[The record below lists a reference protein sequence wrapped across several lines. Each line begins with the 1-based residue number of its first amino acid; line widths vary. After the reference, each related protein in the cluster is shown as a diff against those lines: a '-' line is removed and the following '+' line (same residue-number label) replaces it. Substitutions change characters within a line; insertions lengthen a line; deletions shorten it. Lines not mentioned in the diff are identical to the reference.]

1 MNDSP
6 LATASKKP
14 ELQSD
19 LIDQVCDRFEAA
31 VRAGQR
37 PRIEDYLNQ
46 YPQLDRRVLL
56 QELVALEVELLG
68 TKDESVTLETRH
80 AQYSFEAYYQRFPDA
95 SPVLDE
101 LQKELG
107 ERVGAGSHLELV
119 SIGNAAEG
127 DTVEISPPVVK
138 RRIKQFELQTVIG
151 QGGFGIV
158 WHARDRRLLRDVA
171 IKVPRPDRLS
181 PADKTMFLREAR
193 AAAKLHHPHI
203 IAIHE
208 VGEFETEIYIVSEL
222 VQGVSLKTWLEN
234 QLMSPSDAASLIAK
248 MAAAVQ
254 HAHDQGIVHR
264 DLKPANVLIDKKG
277 EPHVADFGLAKRD
290 SGEESLSV
298 KGQLMGTPAYM
309 APEQARGDHAAIDAR
324 TDIYALGAIF
334 YELLTGVRPFRAE
347 MSMLLDMI
355 QHTPP
360 QAPRLIKPEVPRELE
375 AICLKCLA
383 KEPAK
388 RYASAQALAD
398 DLYLFLAGET
408 LRGIPAAVPHRVGK
422 WLRRHRTSVFAVG
435 VAFCLSLAIA
445 GSVAWHYR
453 GTKPV
458 PIDMRRATFNT
469 KPQGA
474 EITLVTLDPK
484 TGDPD
489 PTRIQPLKGRTP
501 LTVDLVPND
510 YLVVAVLDEHRFQEV
525 YRHIPSPE
533 ETIPTRGTHR
543 HWLRGDAGSAI
554 VPMIDIPGPD
564 VTAGMAY
571 VEQSG
576 PVVAPPPVIPEPLAK
591 TPSGAAASNVWRIPP
606 FYVDRHE
613 MSAVDVNRVMTQRHG
628 LERWTQWKEHGLK
641 SGLNPGPHSQVNYS
655 DAAFYLEIQGK
666 RLPTAAELYYL
677 SKIYCPSAS
686 RGEPDANQAD
696 ACLLRDNTRIY
707 GLHSGIWEWTTTRPD
722 GLFTGVRAINK
733 SAPLFSDTLL
743 KMAGGFEAANVN
755 VNVNELNPRFRPV
768 GKAGFRVVSE
778 VEPVKIGA
786 RGYRSIRPRLKP
798 EDFMTPVSNVSIH

>member
-6 LATASKKP
+6 LATDTKKS

-31 VRAGQR
+31 VRDGQR
-37 PRIEDYLNQ
+37 PQIEDYLNQ
-46 YPQLDRRVLL
+46 YPQLDRRALL

-80 AQYSFEAYYQRFPDA
+80 AHYSFEAYYQRFPEA
-95 SPVLDE
+95 TPILDE

-107 ERVGAGSHLELV
+107 ERVGAGAHLELV
-119 SIGNAAEG
+119 SIGNAADG
-127 DTVEISPPVVK
+127 DTVEIAPAVAK
-138 RRIKQFELQTVIG
+138 RRIKQFELQSVIG

-234 QLMSPSDAASLIAK
+234 QFMSPSDAASLIAK

-347 MSMLLDMI
+347 MSVLLDMI

-360 QAPRLIKPEVPRELE
+360 QAPRLNKPEVPRELE

-383 KEPAK
+383 KDPAK
-388 RYASAQALAD
+388 RYPSALALAE
-398 DLYLFLAGET
+398 DLYLYQAGET

-458 PIDMRRATFNT
+458 PIDMRPVAFTT
-469 KPQGA
+469 KPAGC
-474 EITLVTLDPK
+474 EITVVEIDPK
-484 TGDPD
+484 TGEPD
-489 PTRIQPLKGRTP
+489 PTKIQHAKGRTP
-501 LTVDLVPND
+501 LTMDLAGGD
-510 YLVVAVLDEHRFQEV
+510 YLVVAVLDENRFHEV
-525 YRHIPSPE
+525 YRYVPRRDEYPATLNRHVRPELRPDGTIQLANINLPSADV
-533 ETIPTRGTHR
+533 TRTMGFVEKYDRLMEPKSPHATLSR
-543 HWLRGDAGSAI
+543 TWG
-554 VPMIDIPGPD
+554 VPSFFVDKKEISVQDIENWGIRIHGVERWKITKQNAPKLPGKLYSQLGVGPGPESQLP
-564 VTAGMAY
+564 Y
-571 VEQSG
+571 
-576 PVVAPPPVIPEPLAK
+576 PVAL
-591 TPSGAAASNVWRIPP
+591 S
-606 FYVDRHE
+606 
-613 MSAVDVNRVMTQRHG
+613 
-628 LERWTQWKEHGLK
+628 
-641 SGLNPGPHSQVNYS
+641 
-655 DAAFYLEIQGK
+655 YLESEGK
-666 RLPTAAELYYL
+666 RLPSAAELYYL
-677 SKIYCPSAS
+677 SNVACRKPPVIDLQKKEEVAIC
-686 RGEPDANQAD
+686 QLAD
-696 ACLLRDNTRIY
+696 HTRVE
-707 GLHSGIWEWTTTRPD
+707 GLHSGVWEWTSTKP
-722 GLFTGVRAINK
+722 GGPFSGVQNFPTGGVTD
-733 SAPLFSDTLL
+733 FLL
-743 KMAGGFEAANVN
+743 KMVGGGQPIEGQTPTVT
-755 VNVNELNPRFRPV
+755 
-768 GKAGFRVVSE
+768 GFRSIH
-778 VEPVKIGA
+778 EPAWSTCGA
-786 RGYRSIRPRLKP
+786 RGVRSSKPRRQAQ
-798 EDFMTPVSNVSIH
+798 DFLAPLDRIVSH